1 MADGGGIKFEN
12 HRNITNVKIDDT
24 ILVEEYSSLVRKP
37 ENGTISQNIL
47 SFFHS
52 YGYNCRKYFNLCRI
66 DINNVAFAAG
76 NLIQIFNIVEN
87 KIWFKKASLGQG
99 IGHLSRN
106 PVHDHIAVALNGINP
121 LIIIYSWPSMKTA
134 ITLEGGTTK
143 CYSYMT
149 YSQDGIL
156 LASQGGEPDYYV
168 SIWKWQESQIILQ
181 CKSYVQDIYKIT
193 FSKYIPGHL
202 TSGGIGHI
210 KFWKISKTFTGLK
223 LKGEIGKFGNTEIS
237 DIIAIHPMPNETV
250 ISGCEWGNILL
261 WDESLIKLE
270 ARRKSKETAH
280 AGPITQFEFING
292 EIISVGTDGWIR
304 FWFYETMDHA
314 NLSDEERFLEI
325 QPIYEFEIASG
336 EENAMLMC
344 IHKQESNNP
353 DATTWYA
360 QDGNGGL
367 WLLDLC
373 TSKKEHTQRKIFT
386 CHAGSIVDMDTA
398 DWGPFVATLDRNGNL
413 HIYNYIEK
421 KLSFIHK
428 FHDIGSQVI
437 WFPCKIEKTG
447 LTLVCAFE
455 SGIIR
460 MITISMQT
468 PNSKSSIKGDK
479 TRLIEVLKPHSKP
492 ITVMSLNTT
501 CSVLVTGSSDATIFA
516 FCIRSTDTYP
526 KIEPIGYV
534 KVPSPVTCMTW
545 NLQEEATLLVGCLK
559 GHCVEIQLHTIPQL
573 YTTTTYELH
582 CNSMAFKFESVKSS
596 IHREIVRKEYEQR
609 REKKIEEKRKEM
621 EQLMRENPHI
631 VIDEEAFL
639 MEIEEEEMIL
649 PELYIPE
656 IPNRVLVAEYGI
668 NGNIWLFMAGFDAG
682 YVYEYPRP
690 LCVKI
695 KQNKPSISR
704 IIENAMDTEIHKFL
718 YYKNKEY
725 LILATQYGELYI
737 CKINKEDPLDFSD
750 YWILPVHDYYNGLM
764 SKISFG
770 YDKKM
775 LLTCGHDGNIFS
787 FIINDDISDESIEIP
802 IPEQPTHLPKSIED
816 IEDAEHPSLEQVI
829 TQKEQ
834 NRILSLAEKKKKE
847 ILQIIRDLS
856 EEYVAITI
864 RNKNLLPS
872 QQIVQFEL
880 DPRIT
885 EDLRQHLKA
894 NITLTIAKLE
904 FQVEKSKLQL
914 QKLMNHF
921 VMPITCLPFAVC
933 SILNED
939 KKVHSLRELKLNIEN
954 ILRCFE
960 KMKQDEKEQR
970 TGRLTQEEI
979 EMEKYESQEEELQD
993 IEILLAEDYSD
1004 LSSGLGLQ
1012 IKQILTKYKEIKR
1025 KLMERQKEWK
1035 KLYAKKPDL
1044 AKSSLEDAAFL
1055 EKAKETIG
1063 EFNLKTD
1070 TGFNLKKKKETAV
1083 EKYKQLLDCRRK
1095 LHHLRDDFNTRLKNA
1110 RSQKQKLQKEV
1121 TALSETLKKIHME
1134 LPPKSIK
1141 PLPHPPKINFNIE
1154 FPELNLEL
1162 ERYMSMSEKMEQVK
1176 QQRQSIADHSMDP
1189 FDLEHEVL
1197 YCGSKKMFVEETES
1211 LTTLLSSSKLKIK
1224 DHSST
1229 HMDLI
1234 YHLST
1239 TESTQTTWERE
1250 MKRSRMWRKLYEQDC
1265 ILRSINISY
1274 KELEDELAELEEYRL
1289 DVIYQSIYMNLHLL
1303 TLYEEFIILK
1313 ECEETEYAL
1322 EKKVEERSNEFST
1335 IKLQIQTTNVN
1346 IAAKEEEIRKLHL
1359 KIKDITVEFAKT
1371 IIENKFQD
1379 FLHKIFRKKYTPVK
1393 ERDGSSDT
1401 FTQSSETSSEES
1413 DDTIDSET
1421 EHIPLDESICPP
1433 GCDKELYE
1441 NAFFMRERR
1450 YECEFQIKEKQKD
1463 IEILQKELDS
1473 YNKNLRFVENNLKS
1487 SKQELEDFMLKKQKR
1502 LNNIDVTVVLK
1513 LHQLQHISPSGDIEE
1528 IQNCVL
1534 FNKTE
1539 LSNLYNRI
1547 GELQEETHSL
1557 EEKRKENEAHLKR
1570 IKLDLKYMKTE
1581 NKRLKEEIK
1590 EKMIQKFGQQV
1601 SLVNL
1606 YETILQRLIYDTKT
1620 DVRKMMK
1627 TFNKEMKSI
1636 KLNCN
1641 KASMV
1646 LECLIRDNTE
1656 KLSLLT
1662 VLEKENIK
1670 LGRNL
1675 DHTLIPEENMLQIEL
1690 DYKTDIT
1697 KLENILYNQMQ
1708 QKYLLQR
1715 DIENLKT
1722 GSKKLPSLCL
1732 KDSKI

>member
-360 QDGNGGL
+360 Q
-367 WLLDLC
+367 
-373 TSKKEHTQRKIFT
+373 
-386 CHAGSIVDMDTA
+386 
-398 DWGPFVATLDRNGNL
+398 
-413 HIYNYIEK
+413 
-421 KLSFIHK
+421 
-428 FHDIGSQVI
+428 
-437 WFPCKIEKTG
+437 
-447 LTLVCAFE
+447 
-455 SGIIR
+455 
-460 MITISMQT
+460 
-468 PNSKSSIKGDK
+468 
-479 TRLIEVLKPHSKP
+479 
-492 ITVMSLNTT
+492 
-501 CSVLVTGSSDATIFA
+501 
-516 FCIRSTDTYP
+516 
-526 KIEPIGYV
+526 
-534 KVPSPVTCMTW
+534 
-545 NLQEEATLLVGCLK
+545 EATLLVGCLK